1 MAKNT
6 NDLDTF
12 WNKKARE
19 VLLGKTIVSVNYMTE
34 KDAENMYWY
43 KRPVMF
49 KLSDGT
55 ICYLSS
61 DDEGNDGGALFF
73 TTKDGKHDELPVI

>member
-6 NDLDTF
+6 NDLETF